1 MADLSA
7 RDLTASYGCG
17 IDPIYLFQVRKE
29 MFVFVDPSGIR
40 WSTRIALEGADGSM
54 WPPSSWHLTEESS
67 TAGQDLHGTFR
78 EQREVFQTEGWEAV
92 RTLRQ
97 YPGATGVRLQVRRLG
112 TSSIPLRR
120 MAVLTGPLE
129 ASSPIPAWRLYRN
142 GFHSWSF
149 SGTTPVVAPDFGTL
163 WGPLGAPM
171 TFDIAT
177 PPGPRGV
184 RRSDLVAALVI
195 GERALIL
202 GQLTT
207 ADQFVKIEL
216 DLQGA
221 PQLHVYAAL
230 DGVPIAPGEE
240 IASEWIWVEWR
251 DAADPDPF
259 GGYAEAVARAMRPR
273 TGALAPSG
281 WCSWYFYYTG
291 VRADDILANLEAL
304 RARRP
309 QLPVDLIQI
318 DDGFQAAVGDWTRFR
333 SRFPDGVGPLAQA
346 IREAGFIPG
355 LWLAPFL
362 AWPEARVARE
372 HPDWLLRDARGR
384 PVSAGFNWYRWLR
397 ALDPTHPGV
406 EEWLRE
412 LIHTVVHRW
421 GFPYLKL
428 DFLYAAAL
436 PGRRYDPK
444 ATRAQAL
451 RRGLQT
457 IREAAG
463 EETFLLGCGCP
474 LGPAIGLVDGM
485 RIGPDVAPHWA
496 PRMFGLSFPF
506 RHERS
511 LPAARNA
518 MRNALA
524 RAWMHRRWWWN
535 DPDCL
540 LLRSEDTLLSEE
552 EIRLLITVVAMSGG
566 MVLDSDPVFALKPER
581 LALWSAL
588 LPPHGRRPEVLDLL
602 EREFPRILRLQANMA
617 GPPVVWI
624 GLLNPE
630 DRPCHLELPL
640 QALGLPETAWGFE
653 FWSRLVQRLEGKLP
667 VALPPHG
674 AALWTLRPI
683 QARFQWLGSTFRLP
697 PGMEIIELEEAEH
710 RGRWEFLREP
720 QTEGTVWIYSPIAD
734 PDIRW
739 NGKQV
744 SATPVGSGIYQMTIP
759 FQGRGCL
766 EAWNPAQ

>member
-1 MADLSA
+1 MLIF
-7 RDLTASYGCG
+7 T
-17 IDPIYLFQVRKE
+17 
-29 MFVFVDPSGIR
+29 DPSGIH
-40 WSTRIALEGADGSM
+40 WPTGMALEATDGST
-54 WPPSSWHLTEESS
+54 WLPSAWRMIGESS
-67 TAGQDLHGTFR
+67 TAGQDLHGAFQ
-78 EQREVFQTEGWEAV
+78 EQQEILQADGWEAV
-92 RTLRQ
+92 RIMRR
-97 YPGATGVRLQVRRLG
+97 YAGATGVRLQIRRTG
-112 TSSIPLRR
+112 KSPVSLRC
-120 MAVLTGPLE
+120 MVVLTGDLQAPL
-129 ASSPIPAWRLYRN
+129 PPPRWRFYQN

-149 SGTTPVVAPDFGTL
+149 SGTTPAAASDSGTR

-171 TFDIAT
+171 TFDVAL

-184 RRSDLVAALVI
+184 RRSDLVAALII

-202 GQLTT
+202 GQITT

-216 DLQGA
+216 DLRGA
-221 PQLHVYAAL
+221 PRLRVYAEL
-230 DGVPIAPGEE
+230 DGIPIGPDEE

-251 DAADPDPF
+251 DATDPDPF
-259 GGYAEAVARAMRPR
+259 GGYAEAVAREMRPR
-273 TGALAPSG
+273 ARAQAPSG

-291 VRADDILANLEAL
+291 VQAKDILENLKAL
-304 RARRP
+304 IEHRDR
-309 QLPVDLIQI
+309 LPVDLIQI
-318 DDGFQAAVGDWTRFR
+318 DDGFQAAVGDWTQF
-333 SRFPDGVGPLAQA
+333 SPRFPEGVASLAHA
-346 IREAGFIPG
+346 IQEAGFTPG

-436 PGRRYDPK
+436 PGRRYDPR

-451 RRGLQT
+451 RRGLQA

-463 EETFLLGCGCP
+463 KEAFLLGCGCP

-506 RHERS
+506 QRERS
-511 LPAARNA
+511 LPAVRNA
-518 MRNALA
+518 VRNTLT

-540 LLRSEDTLLSEE
+540 LLRSESTLLSEE
-552 EIRLLITVVAMSGG
+552 EIHLLITAIAMSGG
-566 MVLDSDPVFALKPER
+566 MVIDSDPVFKLKENR
-581 LALWSAL
+581 RTWWSAM
-588 LPPHGRRPEVLDLL
+588 LPPHGQRPQVIDLL
-602 EREFPRILRLQANMA
+602 EREFPRVLLLRRELA
-617 GPPVVWI
+617 GAPMVWI

-630 DRPCHLELPL
+630 DHPWLTEIPL
-640 QALGLPETAWGFE
+640 QALGLPEAVWGFE
-653 FWSRLVQRLEGKLP
+653 FWSRIAQRLEGRLSI
-667 VALPPHG
+667 ALPPHS

-683 QARFQWLGSTFRLP
+683 QPGFQWIGSTLRLP
-697 PGMEIIELEEAEH
+697 PGEEIIGLEEGEE
-710 RGRWEFLREP
+710 GGYWELLRRP
-720 QTEGTVWIYSPIAD
+720 WTEGEMWIYSPTSD
-734 PDIRW
+734 FDLRW
-739 NGKQV
+739 EGQPMMAAAAGPGLYRV
-744 SATPVGSGIYQMTIP
+744 AVA
-759 FQGRGCL
+759 FQGRGRL
-766 EAWNPAQ
+766 EARRVRPHNGI